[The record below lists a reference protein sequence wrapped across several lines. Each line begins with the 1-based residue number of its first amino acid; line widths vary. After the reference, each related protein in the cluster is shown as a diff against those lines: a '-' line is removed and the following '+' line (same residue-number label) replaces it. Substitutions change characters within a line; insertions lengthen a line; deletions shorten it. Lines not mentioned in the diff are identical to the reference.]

1 MKATYPGHRY
11 VEHKPLVNDRS
22 QRPLKPI
29 KSWHLAND
37 ECFRACVSLITR
49 AMKALKAPSMS
60 FDALITKTSQ
70 KDDSL
75 PHRPVS
81 PEEISERPSSLLHRS
96 EAVLRRWS
104 PSRVTGSIWGLGGV
118 VETGSQLEELTWIT
132 MRNNSRL
139 PRGVFGLSSDR
150 VVISGLAA
158 TFRRRIGWILITFT
172 PARAAFGVR
181 AGLVL
186 TSWIFAQNVQVFC
199 RGFIDLVSRVLYR
212 TSFAVRVRI
221 YLVTG

>member
-1 MKATYPGHRY
+1 MYFFYVKATYPGHRY

-139 PRGVFGLSSDR
+139 PRFISRIGSDGVVVSGLS
-150 VVISGLAA
+150 A
-158 TFRRRIGWILITFT
+158 TFRCRVRWIIIALT
-172 PARAAFGVR
+172 PTRAGFGVR
-181 AGLVL
+181 IGLV
-186 TSWIFAQNVQVFC
+186 AVC
-199 RGFIDLVSRVLYR
+199 RVLPQNR
-212 TSFAVRVRI
+212 
-221 YLVTG
+221 